1 MKIKIVLIL
10 IQLSMLSKLFGQLD
24 TIDFIFRDWYAN
36 GCGDKEFNVG
46 DILRLDTLQLNP
58 EVSKNFMKW
67 EFQKDGALNNFY
79 FYKIGEGGLKGQFI
93 GMSDDDV
100 KWEIDTRSSEL
111 KINKEGF
118 VSRYKI
124 ISLNKSNLT
133 LRKLNKFQPPEIK

>member
-10 IQLSMLSKLFGQLD
+10 IQLSFLSQLLGQTD
-24 TIDFIFRDWYAN
+24 TIDFIYRDWYAN

-46 DILRLDTLQLNP
+46 DIVKLDTLSLNP
-58 EVSKNFMKW
+58 VVSKNFMKW
-67 EFQKDGALNNFY
+67 EFQKDGALINFY
-79 FYKIGEGGLKGQFI
+79 FYEIGTGELKGQFR
-93 GMSDDDV
+93 GMSYDDV

-133 LRKLNKFQPPEIK
+133 LMKLNKFQPPEIK